1 MFGVKY
7 KKIEVV
13 LGYLDLT
20 FSKNLT
26 KNTLICTSMLHI
38 YTVYCRTD
46 LLFFPLF
53 SNIELER
60 NGKSNLRQCPTAHQ
74 PRSRTPS
81 AT

>member
-7 KKIEVV
+7 KKIEIV

-38 YTVYCRTD
+38 YTVYTYFSLC
-46 LLFFPLF
+46 FP
-53 SNIELER
+53 I
-60 NGKSNLRQCPTAHQ
+60 
-74 PRSRTPS
+74 
-81 AT
+81 